1 MKVYAAGKPLLS
13 TTDWPST
20 VSCVVFFAGCNLR
33 CRFCFNTPILEFDDK
48 YLFSTEGITTEL
60 DKQKYLI
67 EGVIVTGG
75 EPTLQPEPLLA
86 LAEWSRK
93 NNLGFGLM
101 TNGTKSKV
109 LRRLLR
115 LQLLDFVAVDIKTI
129 PEIKAYAKITQ
140 NKRIGLGQ
148 IKETVAL
155 LKNSGIQY
163 EFRTTLVPQIV
174 YRPEEIRQISDWV
187 GIDHFVLQIFRPTET
202 VLDPALRQ
210 AAFNEEE
217 LSSIREV
224 GKQLGIHIR

>member
-1 MKVYAAGKPLLS
+1 
-13 TTDWPST
+13 
-20 VSCVVFFAGCNLR
+20 
-33 CRFCFNTPILEFDDK
+33 
-48 YLFSTEGITTEL
+48 
-60 DKQKYLI
+60 
-67 EGVIVTGG
+67 
-75 EPTLQPEPLLA
+75 
-86 LAEWSRK
+86 AEWSRK